1 MRDHNLDIVCIPETW
16 LLPNIQSTFVEI
28 PEYSFYRNDGGRG
41 GGVGVYIRRHL
52 KVNALKTPEIE
63 RPPHLEDI
71 WLTIQSGKFPSFI
84 LGCVYRHPHALSN
97 SFDYLSEVFRS
108 MCLKNKPLIIL
119 GDFNDDLFIPNNK
132 IGKLMQALH
141 LSQLVSEPTRIT
153 ANSSSLI
160 DLIITNKPNFVVHF
174 KVLPCPVGDH
184 ELLTVT
190 VNVRKDK
197 KLPTVKTV
205 RSLENYSQ
213 NYFCDLLLNE
223 LCILDSI
230 LYTDCVNNQVSTF
243 TNVFIKC
250 LDMCAPYITIL
261 LSRPPAPWIDSEVKE
276 EMKRRDDL
284 QRQFKA
290 NRQNSDIER
299 AYKREKKPC

>member
-1 MRDHNLDIVCIPETW
+1 MRDHNLDIMCISETW
-16 LLPNIQSTFVEI
+16 LLPNMPSTFVEI

-41 GGVGVYIRRHL
+41 GGVGVYIGKHL

-97 SFDYLSEVFRS
+97 SFDYLSEVFRF

-119 GDFNDDLFIPNNK
+119 GDFNDNLFIPNNK
-132 IGKLMQALH
+132 IGKLMQTLH
-141 LSQLVSEPTRIT
+141 LSQLVTEPTRIT

-197 KLPTVKTV
+197 KTPNCK
-205 RSLENYSQ
+205 N
-213 NYFCDLLLNE
+213 C
-223 LCILDSI
+223 
-230 LYTDCVNNQVSTF
+230 
-243 TNVFIKC
+243 
-250 LDMCAPYITIL
+250 P
-261 LSRPPAPWIDSEVKE
+261 LS
-276 EMKRRDDL
+276 
-284 QRQFKA
+284 
-290 NRQNSDIER
+290 
-299 AYKREKKPC
+299 